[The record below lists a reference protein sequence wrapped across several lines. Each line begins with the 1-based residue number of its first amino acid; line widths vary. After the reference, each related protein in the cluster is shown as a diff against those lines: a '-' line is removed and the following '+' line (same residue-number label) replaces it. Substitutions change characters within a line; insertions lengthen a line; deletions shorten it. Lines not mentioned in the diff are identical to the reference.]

1 MTANKYLLQIRDLE
15 IRIDRLTDAIKQ
27 RPLPGISG
35 TDFKAPRVDSYP
47 GDKIGSYAA
56 WHSDLSQDLYE
67 KLAAYKKLRNEA
79 IQRINR
85 LENGDQVDILM
96 RRYVL
101 YQTWGRIADET
112 NYTKRHVFR
121 LRNQALTAFEEVNYD
136 LFCDDERET

>member
-27 RPLPGISG
+27 RSLPGISG

-47 GDKIGSYAA
+47 GDKIGAYAA
-56 WHSDLSQDLYE
+56 WHTD
-67 KLAAYKKLRNEA
+67 KLNELITERMKYMTLRNEA

-136 LFCDDERET
+136 LFCNGERET